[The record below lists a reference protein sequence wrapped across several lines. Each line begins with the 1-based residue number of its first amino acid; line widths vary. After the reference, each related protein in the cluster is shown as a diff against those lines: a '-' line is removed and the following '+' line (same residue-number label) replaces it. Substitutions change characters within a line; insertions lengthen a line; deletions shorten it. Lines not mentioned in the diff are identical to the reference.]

1 MLPLRRLLRPAR
13 AASSVFR
20 RAPYSHYS
28 EPPNVRHVR
37 FRRPW
42 IRSFVTKALLYGT
55 AFHLWTT
62 FVLVR
67 FDDDP
72 DDADLAQEPSPSQ
85 AAARR
90 NLHGGN
96 ESGGGDVEE
105 VEAESPLFI
114 PLGWS
119 WLQEGE
125 RYTAAD
131 PEWQQFELATI
142 VQDSVSGRISQILG
156 GPISITGFWLVHQF
170 PSRAPPYY
178 MRSGIEYSDDG
189 LSWVSKP
196 LDPEVGDRLQSYMKP
211 VHVALAIKDA
221 YMLVLK
227 RQWARFTD
235 PEGQALDVVEGLSE
249 GRLSPNG
256 ENLDAVQQRESPGLP
271 MPDGLQENPAPSS
284 ISHPSSILS
293 SLQRLP
299 LPNLGPGSDLYLAS
313 MAFKLRLSDYRSR
326 TPRTPRR
333 GTFFISGP
341 VGLKGPNGFCRF
353 EVRGEYD
360 PATGQWRTVDLLLK
374 DLNFRRQ
381 RALG

>member
-1 MLPLRRLLRPAR
+1 MDQLRSL
-13 AASSVFR
+13 
-20 RAPYSHYS
+20 
-28 EPPNVRHVR
+28 
-37 FRRPW
+37 
-42 IRSFVTKALLYGT
+42 VTKALLYGT

-72 DDADLAQEPSPSQ
+72 DDTNSTQEPTQ
-85 AAARR
+85 VAARR

-96 ESGGGDVEE
+96 GHGGGDVEE

-131 PEWQQFELATI
+131 PEWQQFVKISMDRQKLQKLRSEKTLLPGSPDLLTLAKEELATI

-189 LSWVSKP
+189 ISWVSKP
-196 LDPEVGDRLQSYMKP
+196 LDPEMGDRLQSYMKP

-271 MPDGLQENPAPSS
+271 MPDGLQDNPAPSS
-284 ISHPSSILS
+284 DKAISHPSSILS

-353 EVRGEYD
+353 EVKGEYD